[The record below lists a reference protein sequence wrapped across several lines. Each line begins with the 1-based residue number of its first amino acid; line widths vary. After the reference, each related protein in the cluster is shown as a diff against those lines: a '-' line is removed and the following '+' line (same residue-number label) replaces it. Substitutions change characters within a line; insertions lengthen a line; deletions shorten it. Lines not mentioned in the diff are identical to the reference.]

1 MLSKL
6 TINVKKGRKGHASGE
21 IEVCFFHPAIYIYI
35 SNDYSLDGIKF
46 IIVLEC

>member
-6 TINVKKGRKGHASGE
+6 AIYVKKGRKGHASGE
-21 IEVCFFHPAIYIYI
+21 IEVCFFHPAIYI

-46 IIVLEC
+46 TIVLEC